1 MASLAVANLA
11 WREPSG
17 LQPGARSPAPGD
29 LVLVQSFINSHYDLE
44 VEHGADLF
52 ATPAA
57 LTDWFSRRGLLAGT
71 EAEICLTHNDL
82 HRALMVREGLRALA
96 RADGEP
102 EQSGVADP
110 LAGLN
115 DAARG
120 AAFEVRFADRGPRF
134 VASAAAG
141 LDRALGIVL
150 AILAVAMIDG
160 SWARLKVCPGEDCGW
175 AFYDH
180 SRNQSGR
187 WCSMTVCGGAGEGTW
202 LCPTPPR
209 RRRVTCG
216 SRHLCCWSPRGRGGG
231 RDGGCCRRW
240 GSRSRWRS
248 PWASRP
254 RARSAG
260 DQSARSALGGLS
272 PLDRSVR
279 VTWQGVVTPGVAR
292 QASALLRELEPG
304 VQTEVVLLNAV
315 RLGGVVVRP
324 AAIEPL
330 DRWLPSPDASR
341 LGPCR
346 AAGCRMLLAGGGL
359 VPSTLAAIGV
369 RIHVVASA
377 ALSSAVP
384 LGFSPVSGG
393 AQPVLVT
400 GDVAGLE
407 ALAGLS
413 GVYRTRSWIASLP
426 VARLHS
432 WQLKSMEGR
441 LARAQ
446 AGLVAAGT
454 QFSLAAPFT
463 GLDEAR
469 AQASAAPRRL
479 LLAGGAAIAA
489 LALFILLA
497 GSDLRRD
504 QLAELERLRNAGART
519 GQGVLF
525 VVAESGWMCAVAL
538 GAGAGLGIVAAA
550 LLAHAAGEPVGG
562 VLTHSVITLAGAV
575 ALAGGWLA
583 ATSLASLSVL
593 TRSDRVVD
601 VLAIAAVSALGLGLI
616 LNTGGNDTLAVLV
629 APLCCLAAGVLTY
642 RAAAGL
648 LRAAER
654 LARRGPVLVRLA
666 LVGLARAPALP
677 SLAIAFVAVS
687 IGLGG
692 FALAYRATLLRGV
705 ADQAADQVPL
715 DAIVS
720 PGQDFRT
727 PLELA
732 PLARWRALASGTVW
746 TVRRT
751 DANYASGGGTVTVP
765 ALGIPGGALPLIH
778 GWRTSDGSAPLTL
791 LARRLRPPGP
801 VRLPGPVLPAGARW
815 LSLRSA
821 SPALDVAVTA
831 DLRDPQGAIRQAAL
845 GTAGARAAVLRAR
858 LPPGRWELEAF
869 ELDEPTGLAITDGH
883 QNGENAGAAT
893 QFLARVALGPVQALA
908 GDGRPLMTTDVGGW
922 RAVGAAGP
930 VRRQSRGTVAVVSL
944 ATSGHARSACG
955 PPNRATRARCR
966 CSPTRRAVAASGP
979 EGRLALTVDG
989 LPVVA
994 ARGRHP
1000 APIPDPGGGR
1010 WGIRDRRRGN
1020 AFLGARRAA
1029 PRTGPCR

>member
-1 MASLAVANLA
+1 MVITDATAAEASDVRVA
-11 WREPSG
+11 
-17 LQPGARSPAPGD
+17 APLL
-29 LVLVQSFINSHYDLE
+29 LV
-44 VEHGADLF
+44 A
-52 ATPAA
+52 
-57 LTDWFSRRGLLAGT
+57 
-71 EAEICLTHNDL
+71 
-82 HRALMVREGLRALA
+82 A
-96 RADGEP
+96 RARRRPGRWLLP
-102 EQSGVADP
+102 
-110 LAGLN
+110 
-115 DAARG
+115 
-120 AAFEVRFADRGPRF
+120 
-134 VASAAAG
+134 
-141 LDRALGIVL
+141 ALGISL
-150 AILAVAMIDG
+150 AAAFAVGVA
-160 SWARLKVCPGEDCGW
+160 A
-175 AFYDH
+175 
-180 SRNQSGR
+180 
-187 WCSMTVCGGAGEGTW
+187 EGT
-202 LCPTPPR
+202 
-209 RRRVTCG
+209 V
-216 SRHLCCWSPRGRGGG
+216 
-231 RDGGCCRRW
+231 
-240 GSRSRWRS
+240 
-248 PWASRP
+248 
-254 RARSAG
+254 AG

-346 AAGCRMLLAGGGL
+346 AAGCRMLLAGGGR

-469 AQASAAPRRL
+469 GQASAAPRRL
-479 LLAGGAAIAA
+479 LLAGGAAIAV

-550 LLAHAAGEPVGG
+550 LLAHVAGEPVGG

-575 ALAGGWLA
+575 ALVGGWLA
-583 ATSLASLSVL
+583 ATSLTSLSVL
-593 TRSDRVVD
+593 ARSNRIVD

-705 ADQAADQVPL
+705 ADQAAGQVPL

-751 DANYASGGGTVTVP
+751 DANYSSGGGTVTVP

-801 VRLPGPVLPAGARW
+801 VRLPGPLLPTGARW

-821 SPALDVAVTA
+821 SPALDVAVSA
-831 DLRDPQGAIRQAAL
+831 DLRDPQGAIRQVAL

-883 QNGENAGAAT
+883 QNGENPGAAT

-922 RAVGAAGP
+922 RAVGAAAP
-930 VRRQSRGTVAVVSL
+930 VRRQSRGTVAVLSF
-944 ATSGHARSACG
+944 ATSGMPGLLRPAQPSD
-955 PPNRATRARCR
+955 TRPVPVLAD
-966 CSPTRRAVAASGP
+966 PQTVAASGP

-994 ARGRHP
+994 RVVGTLRRFPTLAAGAGGFVIADEATLSSALDAQLPGQGRADELWISTAHSARLRAALRRRPLLQLSSSFRADVAHRLRTAPVATGVLGTAIAAAVLSAALSVLGLLTALLGGARDERIERDLEGQGIGPRSLRAEVRMRLMLASVLGVGVGLALAVVLTRLAVETVRAAGPTANPHPPLVTVAPWVQLTAWGIGAIAVLALASQLATRVLTVGGRARRTTP
-1000 APIPDPGGGR
+1000 GPVSEPGGTLSESVMR
-1010 WGIRDRRRGN
+1010 
-1020 AFLGARRAA
+1020 
-1029 PRTGPCR
+1029 